1 MKKDQKQ
8 NPTTNVFS
16 SLLPSWTLLSNFFL
30 FSTGLTIGITF
41 SPYLRSFPF
50 ISNLNQLSIAPPPP
64 PPPPPPPFPNT
75 TRTISISNQTESFE
89 RSFSF
94 GSIENL
100 KSPPNAMHNMEDEE
114 LIWRASMLPRIQQ
127 FPFKLV
133 QKIAFLF
140 LVRGDLPLAPLW
152 EKFFEGHEGFY
163 SIYVHSNPSFNGT
176 VAKDSVFYGRR
187 VLSKDLKRLLDL
199 PVHKR
204 TAPLLLN
211 FIPTYKS
218 ALPDIF

>member
-30 FSTGLTIGITF
+30 FSTGLTIGSHLVPTSEVSPSSLTSINSQLPHHLHHSQTPPQQSQSQTKQKVLKETF
-41 SPYLRSFPF
+41 
-50 ISNLNQLSIAPPPP
+50 Q
-64 PPPPPPPFPNT
+64 
-75 TRTISISNQTESFE
+75 
-89 RSFSF
+89 
-94 GSIENL
+94 NL

-114 LIWRASMLPRIQQ
+114 LIWRASMVPRIQL

-133 QKIAFLF
+133 QKIALLF

-176 VAKDSVFYGRR
+176 VAKDSMFYGRR
-187 VLSKDLKRLLDL
+187 VLSKESDGLLSVIRLDSST
-199 PVHKR
+199 V
-204 TAPLLLN
+204 
-211 FIPTYKS
+211 
-218 ALPDIF
+218 